1 MKKLALLPLFLLA
14 LWAISSCDTK
24 PPKATQLEVLK
35 SSISLAVNEKADIEY
50 KVTPEKAQVQFS
62 SENPEIATVCQGGVV
77 TAKKVGETY
86 VVLTA
91 QNLQAKVKVTVL
103 EDLSLQYTSK
113 AVLMGDTFTLPIEP
127 KAATFKVTVDR
138 PEVVEINGTQVTAKG
153 EGTATLKIKRGNSE
167 LVFTVGVFPKNNYDN
182 ITLYEEFLL
191 GDDPMTWSIADVLS
205 AEKEL
210 GFRENVGFEKVDGKD
225 QLLFIPKPE
234 ITAEKM
240 LFGPAIYFLNQ
251 GALSRAIYNCVNYPV
266 VLPSG
271 GEIGPLTEK
280 NADFWEALFLNRYPN
295 FSFVM
300 HMNDP
305 YNEGQFYGILFS
317 NRVAPLQN
325 ASISLMMPIE
335 AGKQVTHFVVSSFGP
350 AEE

>member
-1 MKKLALLPLFLLA
+1 MKKFALLPLLLFA

-35 SSISLAVNEKADIEY
+35 SSISLTVNEKADIEY

-62 SENPEIATVCQGGVV
+62 SENPEIATVCKGGVV

-86 VVLTA
+86 IVLTA
-91 QNLQAKVKVTVL
+91 QSLQAKVKVTVL
-103 EDLSLQYTSK
+103 ESLSLQYTSK
-113 AVLMGDTFTLPIEP
+113 AVLKGDTFTLPVESRVE
-127 KAATFKVTVDR
+127 TFQVTVDR
-138 PEVVEINGTQVTAKG
+138 PDVVEVNGTQVTAKG
-153 EGTATLKIKRGNSE
+153 EGTATLKIKGGDKE
-167 LVFTVGVFPKNNYDN
+167 LAFTVGVFPKTNHDN
-182 ITLYEEFLL
+182 ATLYEEFLL
-191 GDDPMTWSIADVLS
+191 GDPMKWSIADVLS

-317 NRVAPLQN
+317 NSVAPLQN